1 MKKIGTQTIAF
12 ASAPSIIGRANVVGK
27 KEGAGPLASSFD
39 LIGSDDTFGT
49 ESWEKAE
56 SSMQKQAMEL
66 ALQRAGS
73 TAEDL
78 DFIFAGDLL
87 NQCIGSS
94 FAMRDQKVPF
104 FGLYGAC
111 STMGE
116 GLILGAMTLDGN
128 FANQVAV
135 SASSHFCTAER
146 QYRTPLE
153 YGGQRTP
160 TAQWT
165 VTGAGAVVLGNSDK
179 GPYITHATVG
189 KITDKGITDT
199 NNMGAAMAPDD
210 VILGKYKNLLAQI
223 SLEALPTLHLCLV
236 SLNFIL
242 RKIFLFNIFVFRM
255 TRRRLDSLFTTGTG
269 GFSGR
274 AG

>member
-1 MKKIGTQTIAF
+1 MKKIGQQTIAF
-12 ASAPSIIGRANVVGK
+12 AHPPSICGCANVVGN
-27 KEGAGPLASSFD
+27 KEGAGPLSSSFD
-39 LIGSDDTFGT
+39 IIGSDDTFGT

-56 SSMQKQAMEL
+56 TSMQKQAMEL
-66 ALQRAGS
+66 ALERCGAK
-73 TAEDL
+73 AEDL

-94 FAMRDQKVPF
+94 FAMREQSVPF

-116 GLILGAMTLDGN
+116 GLILGAMTIDGD
-128 FANQVAV
+128 FAQKVAV

-165 VTGAGAVVLGNSDK
+165 VTGAGAVILGQEEK
-179 GPYITHATVG
+179 GPFLTHATVG

-199 NNMGAAMAPDD
+199 NNMGAAMAPVD
-210 VILGKYKNLLAQI
+210 VILGK
-223 SLEALPTLHLCLV
+223 
-236 SLNFIL
+236 
-242 RKIFLFNIFVFRM
+242 
-255 TRRRLDSLFTTGTG
+255 
-269 GFSGR
+269 
-274 AG
+274 

>member
-1 MKKIGTQTIAF
+1 MKKIGKQTLCF
-12 ASAPSIIGRANVVGK
+12 PSAPSIIGRANVVGK
-27 KEGAGPLASSFD
+27 KEGSGPLASSFD
-39 LIGSDDTFGT
+39 IIGSDDTFGT

-66 ALQRAGS
+66 ALDRCNLS
-73 TAEDL
+73 AEKL

-94 FAMRDQKVPF
+94 FAMRGQSASF

-116 GLILGAMTLDGN
+116 GLILAAMSLDGD
-128 FANQVAV
+128 FAEKVAV

-165 VTGAGAVVLGNSDK
+165 VTGAGAVVLGK
-179 GPYITHATVG
+179 EEKAPYITHATVG
-189 KITDKGITDT
+189 KIADKGITDT
-199 NNMGAAMAPDD
+199 NNMGAAMAPAD
-210 VILGKYKNLLAQI
+210 VNLGKWK
-223 SLEALPTLHLCLV
+223 SLGDTP
-236 SLNFIL
+236 IL
-242 RKIFLFNIFVFRM
+242 STERELEIARDTVPPVHGNCF
-255 TRRRLDSLFTTGTG
+255 
-269 GFSGR
+269 
-274 AG
+274 